1 MGNPTVPRGSDPR
14 LGTQH
19 LAFLELGKETQ
30 LYPEP
35 WVRAA
40 QAVFNTLP
48 SMSTLAWVHQME
60 GKAEDGESSQ
70 RVTGAVAKLHVTG
83 TGRQSGIN
91 NTARSVYVSNTKVR
105 KWSPQNG
112 HPLCGRKDSI
122 SRLHVIASVALAS
135 YVACTPHRLCASWVV
150 RDCQARRRRLGC
162 FVLLGCRSFGDRLV
176 IPPLCE
182 CETRQES
189 CRPWAPWGA
198 RL

>member
-1 MGNPTVPRGSDPR
+1 
-14 LGTQH
+14 
-19 LAFLELGKETQ
+19 
-30 LYPEP
+30 
-35 WVRAA
+35 
-40 QAVFNTLP
+40 
-48 SMSTLAWVHQME
+48 MSTLAWVHQME

-150 RDCQARRRRLGC
+150 SDCQARRRRLGF
-162 FVLLGCRSFGDRLV
+162 FVVCGLGVGSFGDRLV